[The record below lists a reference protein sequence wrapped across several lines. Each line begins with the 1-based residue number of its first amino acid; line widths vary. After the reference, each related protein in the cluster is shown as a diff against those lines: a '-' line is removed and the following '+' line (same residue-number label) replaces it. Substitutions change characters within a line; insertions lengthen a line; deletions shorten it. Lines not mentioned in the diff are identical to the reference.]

1 MFAIIVYDVSVQRVT
16 KVCHFLR
23 KYMDWIQNSV
33 FEGELT
39 KSQLKEVEV
48 GLKNIINETED
59 NVSIYTTHNKEAMTK
74 KTMGT
79 PKATPEAVI

>member
-1 MFAIIVYDVSVQRVT
+1 MFAIIVYDVSTERVT

-39 KSQLKEVEV
+39 KSQLKEVES

-59 NVSIYTTHNKEAMTK
+59 HISIYTTHNKEAMIK
-74 KTMGT
+74 KTLGT
-79 PKATPEAVI
+79 PKSSQETVI